1 MFKNF
6 DGESVM
12 KSAIINAR
20 IIDTKNNID
29 ELGGVLIN
37 EKGFIDA
44 FGKKITKDNVGD
56 TKIYDCKNKLL
67 IPGIVDARV
76 FAGEPGFEYKENY
89 RTLSQAAISGGVT
102 SVVTMPNTNPIID
115 NVSTF
120 DFIKRRA
127 RDKSLIKI
135 YSLASLTKN
144 IEGNEITEFG
154 LLKLN
159 GAVGF
164 TDGIKCV
171 QKNDVMDKIFNYGK
185 NQDALIIQFPQ
196 DNELS
201 KNGVINQSLISTKL
215 GLKGIPEYAESL
227 VIERDL
233 RLLSQYHS
241 KYHISLL
248 SSRKS
253 LEIIKYWKNKNLN
266 FTSGVSINHLS
277 LNENDIGEFKTF
289 LKLSPPLREDQDR
302 MELIKGVKDGVV
314 DIIVSDHKPEDEE
327 SKRLT
332 FDKCNAGASG
342 VETFLSLALEQYHNG
357 NLDLKKI
364 VKCIT
369 ENPAKIFGINAGSL
383 DVGLPADITVLD
395 LDKPWVVKRENL
407 RSKSKN
413 TAIENKKLQGKVE
426 KTFLNGKLVF
436 EI

>member
-1 MFKNF
+1 
-6 DGESVM
+6 M
-12 KSAIINAR
+12 KVAIINAR

-29 ELGGVLIN
+29 EVGGILIN
-37 EKGFIDA
+37 EKGLIEA
-44 FGKKITKDNVGD
+44 CGSKVTKDNVGD
-56 TKIYDCKNKLL
+56 TKIYDCKNKLA
-67 IPGIVDARV
+67 IPGIVDGRV

-120 DFIKRRA
+120 DFIQRRA

-135 YSLASLTKN
+135 HSLASLTKN

-164 TDGIKCV
+164 TDGIQCV
-171 QKNDVMDKIFNYGK
+171 QKNDVMDKIFDYGK
-185 NQDALIIQFPQ
+185 NQDALIVQFPQ

-201 KNGVINQSLISTKL
+201 KNGVINESLIATKL
-215 GLKGIPEYAESL
+215 GLKGIPDYAEH
-227 VIERDL
+227 VIIERDL
-233 RLLSQYHS
+233 RLLSQYNS
-241 KYHISLL
+241 KYHISVL
-248 SSRKS
+248 SSGKS
-253 LEIIKYWKNKNLN
+253 LEIINEWKNKKLN
-266 FTSGVSINHLS
+266 FTTGVSINHLS

-289 LKLSPPLREDQDR
+289 LKLSPPLRKEEDR
-302 MELIKGVKDGVV
+302 INLIEGIKNGVI

-332 FDKCNAGASG
+332 FQKCATGASG
-342 VETFLSLALEQYHNG
+342 IETFLSLALEQYHNG
-357 NLDLKKI
+357 NLDLKTI

-383 DVGLPADITVLD
+383 EKGMPADIAILD
-395 LDKPWVVKRENL
+395 LDKPWVVKRENIQ
-407 RSKSKN
+407 SKSKN
-413 TAIENKKLQGKVE
+413 TAIEDKKLQGKVE

>member
-1 MFKNF
+1 
-6 DGESVM
+6 M
-12 KSAIINAR
+12 KSAIINVR

-29 ELGGVLIN
+29 EIGGILIN
-37 EKGFIDA
+37 EKGLIEA
-44 FGKKITKDNVGD
+44 CGKKVTKDNVGD
-56 TKIYDCKNKLL
+56 AKFYNCKNKLA
-67 IPGIVDARV
+67 IPGIVDGRV

-115 NVSTF
+115 NVSIF

-135 YSLASLTKN
+135 HSLASLTKN

-164 TDGIKCV
+164 TDGIKCI

-185 NQDALIIQFPQ
+185 NQNILIIQFPQ

-201 KNGVINQSLISTKL
+201 KNGVMNESLIATKL
-215 GLKGIPEYAESL
+215 GVKGIPDYAEH
-227 VIERDL
+227 VIIERDL
-233 RLLSQYHS
+233 RLLSQYNS
-241 KYHISLL
+241 KYHISVL
-248 SSRKS
+248 SSGKS
-253 LEIIKYWKNKNLN
+253 LEIINEWKNKKLN
-266 FTSGVSINHLS
+266 FTTGVSINHLS

-289 LKLSPPLREDQDR
+289 LKLSPPLRKEEDR
-302 MELIKGVKDGVV
+302 MNLIKGIKNGVI

-332 FDKCNAGASG
+332 FQKCTTGASG
-342 VETFLSLALEQYHNG
+342 IETFLSLALEQYHNG
-357 NLDLKKI
+357 NLDLKTLI
-364 VKCIT
+364 KCVT

-383 DVGLPADITVLD
+383 EKGMPADIAVLD
-395 LDKPWVVKRENL
+395 LNKPWVVKRENIQ
-407 RSKSKN
+407 SKSKN
-413 TAIENKKLQGKVE
+413 TAIEDKKLQGKVE

>member
-1 MFKNF
+1 
-6 DGESVM
+6 M
-12 KSAIINAR
+12 KSAIINVR

-29 ELGGVLIN
+29 EIGGILIN
-37 EKGFIDA
+37 EKGLIEA
-44 FGKKITKDNVGD
+44 CGKKVTKDNIGD
-56 TKIYDCKNKLL
+56 TKFYDCKNKLA
-67 IPGIVDARV
+67 IPGIIDGRV

-115 NVSTF
+115 NVSIF

-135 YSLASLTKN
+135 HSLASLTKN

-185 NQDALIIQFPQ
+185 NQNVLIIQFPQ

-201 KNGVINQSLISTKL
+201 KNGVMNESLIATKL
-215 GLKGIPEYAESL
+215 GVKGIPDYAEHMI
-227 VIERDL
+227 IERDL
-233 RLLSQYHS
+233 RLLSQYNS
-241 KYHISLL
+241 KYHISVL
-248 SSRKS
+248 SSGKS
-253 LEIIKYWKNKNLN
+253 LEIINEWKNKKLN
-266 FTSGVSINHLS
+266 FTTGVSINHLS

-289 LKLSPPLREDQDR
+289 LKLSPPLRKEEDR
-302 MELIKGVKDGVV
+302 MNLIKGIKNGVI

-332 FDKCNAGASG
+332 FQKCTTGASG
-342 VETFLSLALEQYHNG
+342 IETFLSLALEQYHNG
-357 NLDLKKI
+357 NLDLKTLI
-364 VKCIT
+364 KCIT

-383 DVGLPADITVLD
+383 EKGMPADITVLD
-395 LDKPWVVKRENL
+395 LDKPWVVKRENIQ
-407 RSKSKN
+407 SKSKN
-413 TAIENKKLQGKVE
+413 TAIEDKKLQGKVE

>member
-1 MFKNF
+1 
-6 DGESVM
+6 M
-12 KSAIINAR
+12 KVAITNVR

-29 ELGGVLIN
+29 EVGGILIN
-37 EKGFIDA
+37 EKGLIEA
-44 FGKKITKDNVGD
+44 CGSKVTKGNVGD
-56 TKIYDCKNKLL
+56 TKIYDCKNKLA
-67 IPGIVDARV
+67 IPGVVDGRV

-120 DFIKRRA
+120 DFIQRRA

-135 YSLASLTKN
+135 HSLASLTKN

-164 TDGIKCV
+164 TDGIQCV
-171 QKNDVMDKIFNYGK
+171 QKNDVMDKIFDYGK
-185 NQDALIIQFPQ
+185 NQDVLIVQFPQ

-201 KNGVINQSLISTKL
+201 KNGVINESLIATKL
-215 GLKGIPEYAESL
+215 GLKGIPDYAEH
-227 VIERDL
+227 VIIERDL
-233 RLLSQYHS
+233 RLLSQYNS
-241 KYHISLL
+241 KYHISVL
-248 SSRKS
+248 SSGKS
-253 LEIIKYWKNKNLN
+253 LEIINEWKNKKLN
-266 FTSGVSINHLS
+266 FTTGVSINHLS

-289 LKLSPPLREDQDR
+289 LKLSPPLRKEDDR
-302 MELIKGVKDGVV
+302 INLIEGIKNGII

-332 FDKCNAGASG
+332 FQKCATGASG
-342 VETFLSLALEQYHNG
+342 IETFLSLALEQYHNG
-357 NLDLKKI
+357 NLDLKTI
-364 VKCIT
+364 IKCVT

-383 DVGLPADITVLD
+383 EKGMPADIAILD
-395 LDKPWVVKRENL
+395 LNKPWVVKRENIQ
-407 RSKSKN
+407 SKSKN
-413 TAIENKKLQGKVE
+413 TAIEDKKLQGKVE

>member
-1 MFKNF
+1 
-6 DGESVM
+6 M
-12 KSAIINAR
+12 KSAIINVR

-29 ELGGVLIN
+29 EIGGILIN
-37 EKGFIDA
+37 EKGLIEA
-44 FGKKITKDNVGD
+44 CGKKVTKDNVGD
-56 TKIYDCKNKLL
+56 ARFYDCKNKLA
-67 IPGIVDARV
+67 IPGIVDGRV

-115 NVSTF
+115 NVSIF

-135 YSLASLTKN
+135 HSLASLTKN

-185 NQDALIIQFPQ
+185 NQNVLIIQFPQ

-201 KNGVINQSLISTKL
+201 KNGVMNESLIATKL
-215 GLKGIPEYAESL
+215 GVKGIPDYAEH
-227 VIERDL
+227 VIIERDL
-233 RLLSQYHS
+233 RLLSQYNS
-241 KYHISLL
+241 KYHISVL
-248 SSRKS
+248 SSGKS
-253 LEIIKYWKNKNLN
+253 LEIINEWKNKNLN
-266 FTSGVSINHLS
+266 FTTGVSINHLS

-289 LKLSPPLREDQDR
+289 LKLSPPLRKEEDR
-302 MELIKGVKDGVV
+302 MNLIKGIKNGVI

-332 FDKCNAGASG
+332 FQKCTTGASG
-342 VETFLSLALEQYHNG
+342 IETFLSLALEQYHNG
-357 NLDLKKI
+357 NLDLKTLI
-364 VKCIT
+364 KCVT

-383 DVGLPADITVLD
+383 EKGMPADIAVLD
-395 LDKPWVVKRENL
+395 LDKPWVVKRENIQ
-407 RSKSKN
+407 SKSKN
-413 TAIENKKLQGKVE
+413 TAIEDKKLQGKVE

-436 EI
+436 EL

>member
-1 MFKNF
+1 
-6 DGESVM
+6 M
-12 KSAIINAR
+12 KVAIINAR
-20 IIDTKNNID
+20 IIDTKNNLD
-29 ELGGVLIN
+29 EVGGILIN
-37 EKGFIDA
+37 EKGLIEA
-44 FGKKITKDNVGD
+44 CGNKVTKDNVSD
-56 TKIYDCKNKLL
+56 TKIYDCKNKLA
-67 IPGIVDARV
+67 IPGVVDGRV

-120 DFIKRRA
+120 DFIQRRA

-135 YSLASLTKN
+135 HSLASLTKN

-164 TDGIKCV
+164 TDGIQCV
-171 QKNDVMDKIFNYGK
+171 QKNDVMDKIFDYGK
-185 NQDALIIQFPQ
+185 NQDALIVQFPQ

-201 KNGVINQSLISTKL
+201 KNGVINESLIATKL
-215 GLKGIPEYAESL
+215 GLKGIPDYAEH
-227 VIERDL
+227 VIIERDL
-233 RLLSQYHS
+233 RLLSRYNS
-241 KYHISLL
+241 KYHISVL
-248 SSRKS
+248 SSGKS
-253 LEIIKYWKNKNLN
+253 LEIINEWKNKKLN
-266 FTSGVSINHLS
+266 FTTGVSINHLS

-289 LKLSPPLREDQDR
+289 LKLSPPLRKEEDR
-302 MELIKGVKDGVV
+302 INLIEGIKNGVI

-332 FDKCNAGASG
+332 FQKCATGASG

-357 NLDLKKI
+357 NLDLKTI
-364 VKCIT
+364 IKCVT

-383 DVGLPADITVLD
+383 EKGMPADIAILD
-395 LDKPWVVKRENL
+395 LDKPWVVKRENIQ
-407 RSKSKN
+407 SKSKN
-413 TAIENKKLQGKVE
+413 TAIEDKKLQGKVE

>member
-1 MFKNF
+1 
-6 DGESVM
+6 M
-12 KSAIINAR
+12 KVAIINVR

-29 ELGGVLIN
+29 EVGGILIN
-37 EKGFIDA
+37 EKGLIEA
-44 FGKKITKDNVGD
+44 CGNKITKDNVGD
-56 TKIYDCKNKLL
+56 AKIYNCKNKLA
-67 IPGIVDARV
+67 IPGIVDGRV

-120 DFIKRRA
+120 DFIQRRA

-135 YSLASLTKN
+135 HSLASLTKN
-144 IEGNEITEFG
+144 LEGNEITEFG

-164 TDGIKCV
+164 TDGIQCV
-171 QKNDVMDKIFNYGK
+171 QKNDVMDKIFDYAK
-185 NQDALIIQFPQ
+185 NQDALIVQFPQ

-201 KNGVINQSLISTKL
+201 KNGVINESLIATKL
-215 GLKGIPEYAESL
+215 GLKGIPDYAEHII
-227 VIERDL
+227 IERDL
-233 RLLSQYHS
+233 RLLSQYNS
-241 KYHISLL
+241 KYHISII
-248 SSRKS
+248 SSGKS
-253 LEIIKYWKNKNLN
+253 LEIINEWKNKKLN
-266 FTSGVSINHLS
+266 FTTGVSINHLS

-289 LKLSPPLREDQDR
+289 LKLSPPLRKEEDR
-302 MELIKGVKDGVV
+302 INLIEGIKNGVI

-332 FDKCNAGASG
+332 FQKCATGASG
-342 VETFLSLALEQYHNG
+342 IETFLSLALEQYHNG
-357 NLDLKKI
+357 NLDLKTI
-364 VKCIT
+364 IKCVT

-383 DVGLPADITVLD
+383 EKGMPADIAILD
-395 LDKPWVVKRENL
+395 LDKPWVVKRENIQ
-407 RSKSKN
+407 SKSKN
-413 TAIENKKLQGKVE
+413 TAIEDKKLQGKVE